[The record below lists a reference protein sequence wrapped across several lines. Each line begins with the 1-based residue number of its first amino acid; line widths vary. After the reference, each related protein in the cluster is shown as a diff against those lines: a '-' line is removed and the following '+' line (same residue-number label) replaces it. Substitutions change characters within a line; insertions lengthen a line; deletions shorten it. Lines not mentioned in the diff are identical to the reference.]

1 MNSSRLVAKVH
12 AVLGIDST
20 RGCQQWPKT
29 GSEAIERGNFKLW
42 AVESGMCSS
51 STAGW
56 ALLRAI
62 EQLRPCS
69 STKYCPHGR
78 GSMSLLSWLQQST
91 MLPYI
96 WTAALGTQ
104 CSVQPLNMTCCESS
118 HPQTVKCFEI
128 FASMIVSLFGVALT
142 REGR

>member
-1 MNSSRLVAKVH
+1 MHFLALTAPGR
-12 AVLGIDST
+12 
-20 RGCQQWPKT
+20 CQQWPKT

-42 AVESGMCSS
+42 AVESGRCSS

-62 EQLRPCS
+62 AQLRPCS

-104 CSVQPLNMTCCESS
+104 CSVQPSNMTCCESS
-118 HPQTVKCFEI
+118 HPQAVKGFEI
-128 FASMIVSLFGVALT
+128 FDSMILSLFEVALT